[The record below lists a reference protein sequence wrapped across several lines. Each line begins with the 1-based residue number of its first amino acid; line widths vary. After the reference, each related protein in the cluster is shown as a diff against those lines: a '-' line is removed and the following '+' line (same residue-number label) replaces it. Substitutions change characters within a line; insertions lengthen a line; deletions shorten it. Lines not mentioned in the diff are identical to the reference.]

1 MPRREPT
8 VVEQE
13 CVQCNAVKPAKDF
26 DKNGSGL
33 NGLRRACKACMKVR
47 ANSVMRPP
55 GLRRMLPCCFKTCEQ
70 TQTQGL
76 RQLRWHKTGVK
87 SVRSMFG
94 GSPNHASR
102 D

>member
-47 ANSVMRPP
+47 SGAAMRLS
-55 GLRRMLPCCFKTCEQ
+55 GLRR
-70 TQTQGL
+70 
-76 RQLRWHKTGVK
+76 V
-87 SVRSMFG
+87 
-94 GSPNHASR
+94 
-102 D
+102 